1 MTKVVVFSQSC
12 KGFEECGICSFV
24 CSENVF
30 KASKQMNR
38 LGYVPVEIENEH
50 ACTGCQNCMIYCPDF
65 AIAVEKDSD
74 KSTANK
80 EAVRVSAN

>member
-1 MTKVVVFSQSC
+1 
-12 KGFEECGICSFV
+12 
-24 CSENVF
+24 
-30 KASKQMNR
+30 MNR